1 MVIHDLPKV
10 GKMNDKTYQKSV
22 NDQKSFFKLAQ
33 SLKKDQSYS
42 AKTKRL
48 LFYSKN
54 ELIKIART
62 K

>member
-48 LFYSKN
+48 IFLH
-54 ELIKIART
+54 
-62 K
+62 